1 MKRKTL
7 ITSITF
13 FWGIF
18 CLTGYT
24 STAEEKAGPLK
35 VINKIVIINQYEE
48 IKPISITSQT
58 GTTVIWVNHSRTPV
72 EIFFLDKKV
81 TLACGSPVNFF
92 VGENGAYE
100 SGKIPYG
107 GTASLCFTQKGTYE
121 YVVTVNTTYYKPAF
135 GGLGKQHQ
143 GTIIIK

>member
-7 ITSITF
+7 ITTITF

-24 STAEEKAGPLK
+24 STAAEKAGQLK

-48 IKPISITSQT
+48 IKPISITSQP

-72 EIFFLDKKV
+72 EILFLDKKV
-81 TLACGSPVNFF
+81 TLVRGRGRSCRDCLVIVA
-92 VGENGAYE
+92 
-100 SGKIPYG
+100 
-107 GTASLCFTQKGTYE
+107 
-121 YVVTVNTTYYKPAF
+121 TTPLDHLSRFICA
-135 GGLGKQHQ
+135 
-143 GTIIIK
+143 